1 MRRSRAPSQIQTNA
15 SISKPSRHS
24 LQSEDDTVTIQRLPI
39 LPFLS
44 IPQHLK
50 RSFILPRGVVLTDEA
65 IQLRKTKTLG
75 PRRCT
80 TVIRPGEYKAAP
92 LPSSL
97 QIDEEE
103 LEDAPFEKPSSDIPA
118 FEPLVLWTDNQDPN
132 HKVEVVPSLA
142 CKLRPHQREG
152 VQFLFECTM
161 GLRGFE
167 GQGCL
172 LADDMGL
179 GKTLMSITVM
189 WTLLQQG
196 FVKGSSAARKVM
208 VICPTSLVGN
218 WENEI
223 RKWVGE
229 GCNTFAVKS
238 EPKRIIENFLSYRGK
253 GVLIISYETQRR
265 YSDLFSQAQSKLKS
279 PESCCD
285 LLVCDEAHKL
295 KNAESGLA
303 KSLNLLPAKM
313 RILLSGTPMQNEL
326 TEFYNMVNFCNP
338 GVIGSPSEFRKRYE
352 RPILAAREPG
362 ASDKELQVAQEL
374 QNELSTIVNEFMLK
388 RGNILNAQH
397 LPPKLVQF
405 VCCSLTDLQKSKSF
419 NFPKFTQLITVP
431 SDL

>member
-1 MRRSRAPSQIQTNA
+1 MRRSLAPSQIRGQTTSLACSAPLA
-15 SISKPSRHS
+15 SENDS
-24 LQSEDDTVTIQRLPI
+24 VTIQRLPI
-39 LPFLS
+39 VPFLS

-50 RSFILPRGVVLTDEA
+50 RSFILPRGVVLTEEA
-65 IQLRKTKTLG
+65 IALRKTKTLG

-80 TVIRPGEYKAAP
+80 NVIRPGEYRGAP

-97 QIDEEE
+97 QGEEDLVEDSSASKVE
-103 LEDAPFEKPSSDIPA
+103 LPSY
-118 FEPLVLWTDNQDPN
+118 EPLVLWTDEKDPS
-132 HKVEVVPSLA
+132 HKIEVVPSLA
-142 CKLRPHQREG
+142 SKLRPHQREG

-196 FVKGSSAARKVM
+196 FVKGSSAARKVL
-208 VICPTSLVGN
+208 VVCPTSLVGN

-223 RKWVGE
+223 KKWVGE

-265 YSDLFSQAQSKLKS
+265 YTDLFLRSKGQ
-279 PESCCD
+279 ESCCD
-285 LLVCDEAHKL
+285 LLICDEAHKL

-303 KSLNLLPAKM
+303 KSLNSLPAKM

-362 ASDKELQVAQEL
+362 CSERELQRAQEL

-405 VCCSLTDLQKSKSF
+405 VCCSLTDLQKCKVL
-419 NFPKFTQLITVP
+419 K
-431 SDL
+431 